1 MSKELE
7 LQERLKAAAH
17 EVHNTSATLKVM
29 KEKLRFA
36 GWKSR
41 LDVVFQ
47 PFPQEPIEE
56 EGNITHLP
64 SRKEPASMIC
74 MTITITHV
82 KGIAMDITITHAE
95 GIAMDIRQYRSVQ
108 ELGAMTYDLLNE
120 IYEYF
125 FFNMYDE
132 LFNAVQ
138 SLPHDD
144 LSP

>member
-1 MSKELE
+1 MSNEVE
-7 LQERLKAAAH
+7 LQERLKAMAH
-17 EVHNTSATLKVM
+17 EVHNTSAALKVM

-47 PFPQEPIEE
+47 PFPQEPVEE

-64 SRKEPASMIC
+64 NKKESSSMII
-74 MTITITHV
+74 MTITITHR
-82 KGIAMDITITHAE
+82 E
-95 GIAMDIRQYRSVQ
+95 GIAMDIRQHRATQ
-108 ELGAMTYDLLNE
+108 EFGAMTSDLLNS

-125 FFNMYDE
+125 FFNMYDK

-138 SLPHDD
+138 PSPHDD

>member
-56 EGNITHLP
+56 EGNITYLP
-64 SRKEPASMIC
+64 SRKEPASMIG

-82 KGIAMDITITHAE
+82 E
-95 GIAMDIRQYRSVQ
+95 GISMGIRQYRSVQ

>member
-7 LQERLKAAAH
+7 LQKRLKAAAH

-56 EGNITHLP
+56 EGNITYLP
-64 SRKEPASMIC
+64 SRKEPASMIS
-74 MTITITHV
+74 MTITIKHV
-82 KGIAMDITITHAE
+82 E
-95 GIAMDIRQYRSVQ
+95 GISMDIRQYRAVQ

-125 FFNMYDE
+125 FFNMYDK

-138 SLPHDD
+138 PSPHDD

>member
-56 EGNITHLP
+56 EGNITYLP
-64 SRKEPASMIC
+64 SRKEPASMLS
-74 MTITITHV
+74 MAITITHV
-82 KGIAMDITITHAE
+82 E
-95 GIAMDIRQYRSVQ
+95 GIAMGIRQYRSVQ

>member
-1 MSKELE
+1 MSNEVE

-47 PFPQEPIEE
+47 PFPQEPVEE
-56 EGNITHLP
+56 EGNIAYLP
-64 SRKEPASMIC
+64 NKKEPESMIV
-74 MTITITHV
+74 MTITITHR
-82 KGIAMDITITHAE
+82 E
-95 GIAMDIRQYRSVQ
+95 RIAMDIRQHRAVQ

-125 FFNMYDE
+125 FFNMYDK

-138 SLPHDD
+138 PSPHDD